1 MQMTNFSRALILL
14 AMLSTASGWGL
25 PSNDSLLSSN
35 NTGEVDGARD
45 QRQLQHSAA
54 AASAV
59 TTDATAATD
68 RRQLSTASF
77 YHAHPTW
84 RPPPPPPPP
93 LDSLTGEDL
102 DVYLASVGVADTQLS
117 STGLDGAALD
127 ELLKVPTHAAVELLQ
142 TAVPAAVGKRMA
154 ALHWLHAL
162 AKGGEGH
169 TAKRRAVEKAAAE
182 KAAVEKA
189 KGGGGGGEGGSAE
202 GGGKGGGGEGGSAG
216 GGAGGMAGMVAGGG

>member
-1 MQMTNFSRALILL
+1 MRASVMWLVC
-14 AMLSTASGWGL
+14 STAAASAA
-25 PSNDSLLSSN
+25 SAANA
-35 NTGEVDGARD
+35 TAA
-45 QRQLQHSAA
+45 AA
-54 AASAV
+54 AASAA

-77 YHAHPTW
+77 LHAHPTW
-84 RPPPPPPPP
+84 RPPPPSPPP

-102 DVYLASVGVADTQLS
+102 DIYLASVGVADTQLS

-169 TAKRRAVEKAAAE
+169 MAKRRAVEKAAAE